1 MVSKKELLTDVLLV
15 LAGLIIGAVVAWL
28 ILDIMSHNA
37 NKEYSEPCHN
47 GVYSVMDGDTL
58 ETVYLEEMDTCK
70 KRGL

>member
-1 MVSKKELLTDVLLV
+1 MKNKDLLIDVLLA

-28 ILDIMSHNA
+28 ILDILSHNA

-47 GVYSVMDGDTL
+47 GIYSMMDGDTL